1 MGFLHLL
8 HYLQFEI
15 TLFAF
20 RNSTMSSQ
28 PQGKTAYIPLGLS
41 ATNPQC
47 CFLQVSKVWNIV
59 TPQECACL
67 IPVLSYLFPCDRGL
81 LPSLLMIRT
90 HPWLRGM
97 WVGWRNFCLPSAF
110 CPMRRIKH
118 VCSTWQK
125 AGGFL
130 PSLYFLCFPLTVSS
144 LLYFSVSI
152 CFTLVHQ
159 EFEQLPIFVSS
170 LPVLC
175 LSLSSFHIVHVL
187 TCSCQPS

>member
-28 PQGKTAYIPLGLS
+28 SQGKTGSIPLGLS

-59 TPQECACL
+59 TPQESACL
-67 IPVLSYLFPCDRGL
+67 IPVLSYLLPCDRGL
-81 LPSLLMIRT
+81 LPNLLMIRT

-97 WVGWRNFCLPSAF
+97 WVGWRNFCLPGAF

-125 AGGFL
+125 AGVFLSSLYFAFLWLFQVYFIFLLPFVSPLCTKNLSSSPYLCL
-130 PSLYFLCFPLTVSS
+130 PSL
-144 LLYFSVSI
+144 
-152 CFTLVHQ
+152 
-159 EFEQLPIFVSS
+159 
-170 LPVLC
+170 
-175 LSLSSFHIVHVL
+175 
-187 TCSCQPS
+187 SCV